1 MIILNINIVQPVKL
15 IDVKLI
21 RLTMI
26 IKIKNNGNKK
36 IVITFNT
43 SLVNLFFV
51 LSIRNFIVPLTKQKM
66 LIITPIIPVESTR
79 LLVDDK
85 YFKNF
90 RNKSKPKNSDV

>member
-51 LSIRNFIVPLTKQKM
+51 LSIKILIAPLTKQKM

>member
-51 LSIRNFIVPLTKQKM
+51 LSIKILIAPLTK
-66 LIITPIIPVESTR
+66 
-79 LLVDDK
+79 
-85 YFKNF
+85 
-90 RNKSKPKNSDV
+90 